1 MVKERKQMFLS
12 RNLIIPIILSLGFT
26 VVAQQETPK
35 KPRVVFTNDEFSTT
49 LPKVAEK
56 DNSSET
62 PKPTPTPTNNLNN
75 NAQAQAEA
83 VPNVDLQ
90 FKLLNLQLALAQDPK
105 NQTLREQQIDI
116 NTQLRQAPL
125 VKASNEDLRDLAFR
139 QRYIKLK
146 IVLVNTERQIQQAVA
161 SIQQERRKI
170 VKGSQGNRAFEEVQ
184 IAEGR
189 AEALYKEITKLQTQL
204 DTLMEEGRRLGVSAR
219 TFR

>member
-1 MVKERKQMFLS
+1 MVKERKQIFLS
-12 RNLIIPIILSLGFT
+12 SCLIIPIILSLAFT
-26 VVAQQETPK
+26 VFAQQEPPK

-49 LPKVAEK
+49 LPKASEK

-62 PKPTPTPTNNLNN
+62 PKPTPIPTPTNNLNR
-75 NAQAQAEA
+75 NAQVEA

-90 FKLLNLQLALAQDPK
+90 FKLLNLQLALAQEPK

-125 VKASNEDLRDLAFR
+125 VKASNDDLRDLAFR
-139 QRYIKLK
+139 KRYIELK
-146 IVLVNTERQIQQAVA
+146 IALINTERQIQEVGA

-170 VKGSQGNRAFEEVQ
+170 VKGSQGNRAFEDVR

-189 AEALYKEITKLQTQL
+189 AEALYKEITKLQIQL